1 MVMIFAHRGYSAKYP
16 ENSLLAFNKAVEYG
30 ADGFE
35 LDIHLTKD
43 EQIVVIH
50 DHTINRTTTGRG
62 KVVEMS
68 FDEIQQFNI
77 KNGLFNVTDE
87 KVPLLSEV
95 LDIVKKHNKLLN
107 IEIKSE
113 AGKIEIKLHELLTRY
128 DIIDQIIISSFNI
141 ESLAKMEALDS
152 SYETAL
158 LFDRYHTSP
167 WDYKTSH
174 NIKSIHPNAK
184 HITIDHLV
192 ELEHNEL
199 PARVYTV
206 NKEKDLKTWMS
217 SSVTGIITD
226 EVERAVQ
233 LKRTKKIE
241 S

>member
-107 IEIKSE
+107 IEIKAE
-113 AGKIEIKLHELLTRY
+113 PGKIEDKLHELLTRY

-141 ESLAKMEALDS
+141 ESLVKMEALDS

-199 PARVYTV
+199 LARVYTV

>member
-107 IEIKSE
+107 IEIKAE

-141 ESLAKMEALDS
+141 ESLVKMEALDS

-167 WDYKTSH
+167 WDYKTSY

>member
-1 MVMIFAHRGYSAKYP
+1 MVLIFAHRGYSAKYP
-16 ENSLLAFNKAVEYG
+16 ENTLLAFNKAVEYG

-62 KVVEMS
+62 KVAEMT

-77 KNGLFNVTDE
+77 KKGFFNATNE
-87 KVPLLSEV
+87 KVPLLTDV
-95 LDIVKKHNKLLN
+95 LNIVKAHNKLLN
-107 IEIKSE
+107 IEIKAE
-113 AGKIEIKLHELLTRY
+113 TGKIESKLHELLRQY
-128 DIIDQIIISSFNI
+128 DINDQIIISSFNI
-141 ESLAKMEALDS
+141 ESLVKMEALDP

-158 LFDRYHTSP
+158 LFDRYHKSP

-174 NIKSIHPNAK
+174 KIKSIHPNAK
-184 HITIDHLV
+184 HITVDHLV

-206 NKEKDLKTWMS
+206 NKEKDLTTWMS

-226 EVERAVQ
+226 EVERAVH
-233 LKRTKKIE
+233 LKRMKKIE

>member
-107 IEIKSE
+107 IEIKAE
-113 AGKIEIKLHELLTRY
+113 PGKIEDKLHELLTRY

-141 ESLAKMEALDS
+141 ESLVKMEALDS

-184 HITIDHLV
+184 HIKIDHLV